1 LLSANRRQ
9 QIEVLEAAFQTRAAS
24 PIGRIESPATD
35 LLHFQQARDVMYVNY
50 ASARGSH
57 LWFCNRGRFAYPDR
71 RKSMSLTFPNHS
83 RSYDRTRQAV
93 RFWGYDTSIEYSFFV
108 TVGALKRVE
117 PHLRLDE
124 EGFLGAFD
132 ANRDLI
138 FQTAATVHSQ
148 RGKSRYELVGSD
160 FS

>member
-1 LLSANRRQ
+1 
-9 QIEVLEAAFQTRAAS
+9 
-24 PIGRIESPATD
+24 
-35 LLHFQQARDVMYVNY
+35 
-50 ASARGSH
+50 
-57 LWFCNRGRFAYPDR
+57 
-71 RKSMSLTFPNHS
+71 MSLTFPNHS
-83 RSYDRTRQAV
+83 RSYDQTRQAV

-117 PHLRLDE
+117 PDLRPDE

-138 FQTAATVHSQ
+138 FKTAAAMHS
-148 RGKSRYELVGSD
+148 RLGKSRYELVDAD